1 MTRGCNVMIRIESP
15 SNAGELAKLA
25 EKIIELA
32 RSRGASPKAE
42 GRLRLVLE
50 ELLTNIR
57 LYAYPAA
64 PPSADD
70 IAVEIMPVE
79 ASPAG
84 ILRLRILDRGPGFDP
99 LKDAPAPDLAAGVD
113 ERPIGGLGVFL
124 VRKMTCALEYER
136 VENEYNQI
144 TLDFP
149 LAPEDDACAANTDG
163 EPA

>member
-1 MTRGCNVMIRIESP
+1 MIRIESP
-15 SNAGELAKLA
+15 SNADELSRLI
-25 EKIIELA
+25 ERIIELA
-32 RSRGASPKAE
+32 RSRGANARAE

-64 PPSADD
+64 PPAADD
-70 IAVEIMPVE
+70 ITVEIMPAG

-99 LKDAPAPDLAAGVD
+99 LKDAPEPDLAAGVD
-113 ERPIGGLGVFL
+113 ERAIGGLGVFL
-124 VRKMTCALEYER
+124 VRKMTCSLEYER
-136 VENEYNQI
+136 LDNEYNQI

-149 LAPEDDACAANTDG
+149 LAPADSACESDG
-163 EPA
+163 GSGPA